1 MQTATHDWRI
11 VILIAALLGVSLPQA
26 AASAPQGTPPWAE
39 FGVSVA
45 AVADTIFVAASPMR
59 GAKSRPGTVHVFERR
74 QSRWVRTAEL
84 SVPEATVEDSFG
96 ISMAADGN
104 TLVVGAQFAD
114 SRGRDAGLAY
124 VFERRGAR
132 WSQAAVLSASD
143 AAADDQFGLTVS
155 VSGDTIVVG
164 ARLADG
170 RGMDAGAAYV
180 FARQDGRWQQAGKLT
195 ASDAARGDLFG
206 RASLDKNAMVV
217 SADLNDDKGSNA
229 GKAYAFENRQGA
241 WVEIAT
247 LGATDGA
254 AGDEFGLSLAL
265 AGGTAVFGA
274 IGSDSRG
281 EDSGAVYVFERL
293 KGQWA
298 QTARITASDWAK
310 RQGFGSAV
318 AASADTI
325 VIGAPNDA
333 GRGEAAGAAY
343 VFERGA
349 GQWTQAA
356 KLTASDAAAASL
368 FGSTVAI
375 SGTTIVVGMQ
385 LNGDGKHSGAA
396 YVFER
401 QQGAWS
407 EVARLGPAG
416 KVR

>member
-1 MQTATHDWRI
+1 
-11 VILIAALLGVSLPQA
+11 
-26 AASAPQGTPPWAE
+26 
-39 FGVSVA
+39 
-45 AVADTIFVAASPMR
+45 
-59 GAKSRPGTVHVFERR
+59 
-74 QSRWVRTAEL
+74 
-84 SVPEATVEDSFG
+84 
-96 ISMAADGN
+96 MAADGN

-114 SRGRDAGLAY
+114 SRGTDSGLAY
-124 VFERRGAR
+124 VFERRAAR

-155 VSGDTIVVG
+155 VSGEVIVVG

-180 FARQDGRWQQAGKLT
+180 FARHDERWQQVAKLM

-217 SADLNDDKGSNA
+217 SADLNDDRGSNA
-229 GKAYAFENRQGA
+229 GKAYAFENRHGA

-247 LGATDGA
+247 LGPKDGT

-265 AGGTAVFGA
+265 AGDTAVFGA

-281 EDSGAVYVFERL
+281 EDSGAAYVFQRQQ
-293 KGQWA
+293 GQWA
-298 QTARITASDWAK
+298 QTARLTASDGAK
-310 RQGFGSAV
+310 RQQFGFAV
-318 AASADTI
+318 AASADT
-325 VIGAPNDA
+325 VVVGAPNDG

-375 SGTTIVVGMQ
+375 SGNTIVVGMQ
-385 LNGDGKHSGAA
+385 LSGDGKRSGAA

-401 QQGAWS
+401 QEGTWS
-407 EVARLGPAG
+407 EVARLGPAAM
-416 KVR
+416 VP